1 MERNMKMN
9 RSAMRELAFKMMYGM
24 EVQKEYSEE
33 QLDLFIEDN
42 EIIDKDA
49 VEYLTVAFRG
59 NKEHNAEILEM
70 VSSNLKKDWSIDRIS
85 KVNLAI
91 LKIAIWEIKFQELP
105 FKVAI
110 NEAVELAKKY
120 GDDSAPSFVN
130 GVLASVVKS

>member
-1 MERNMKMN
+1 MKMN

>member
-1 MERNMKMN
+1 MN